1 MKRAVVAAAIIA
13 LIACTRTP
21 PPPPL
26 AAVVLPDLSRTEK
39 SVQDQINASYQLVQ
53 SKKTDANVYGELG
66 KVLFAAEFLEA
77 AETCFLDAQA
87 LAPTDA
93 RWPYYLGHLYKLRG
107 EAGKSVNA
115 FERALVLQPND
126 VATLVWLGNEYLEN
140 DRADAAQPVFQKALS
155 LQPRSAAAYS
165 GLGRAALARRDYA
178 SAVTQLE
185 HALELSPKASAVEYP
200 LGLAYRG
207 LGQIDNAE
215 THLRQR
221 GDKEAVPIDAWMD
234 DLRATLHS
242 AVAYENRGM
251 RALDNGDY
259 AAAVN
264 DFRKGVAFAPDN
276 PSLRHELATALYMSG
291 NTQDAFDEFTE
302 ITKRSPE
309 FAKGH
314 YSLGMLLVSQGRLAD
329 AVEQFTSAVKADP
342 NYPGAELQLAEA
354 LRRSGRAADALPHY
368 SHVIAIDPHAAEA
381 RLGYAMALARLKRY
395 GDARQTLID
404 ATQAQPD
411 QPALVQAL
419 ARLLAA
425 APDDGVRDGR
435 RAAAIV
441 QTLMKKPH
449 DVDLYEVMAM
459 ACAEIGLYDQAV
471 QWQRGAIDGAGRS
484 GRPDLASRMT
494 ENLKLFE
501 NHMPSRTPW
510 KNDESALAGVK

>member
-1 MKRAVVAAAIIA
+1 MKRAVVAAIVA

-21 PPPPL
+21 PPAPL
-26 AAVVLPDLSRTEK
+26 VAIVLPDMSRTEE

-53 SKKTDANVYGELG
+53 SKKTDANAYGELG
-66 KVLFAAEFLEA
+66 KVLFAAEFLEP
-77 AETCFLDAQA
+77 AEACFLDAQA

-93 RWPYYLGHLYKLRG
+93 RWPYYLGHLHKLRG

-115 FERALVLQPND
+115 FERALALQPND
-126 VATLVWLGNEYLEN
+126 VATLVWLGNEYLEA
-140 DRADAAQPVFQKALS
+140 DRADAAQSVFDKAIA

-165 GLGRAALARRDYA
+165 GLGRAALARKDYA
-178 SAVTQLE
+178 SAVKQLE

-207 LGQIDNAE
+207 LGQTDTAE
-215 THLRQR
+215 AHLRQR
-221 GDKEAVPIDAWMD
+221 GDKEAVPIDPWMD
-234 DLRATLHS
+234 DVRATLRS

-251 RALDNGDY
+251 RALDSGDY

-264 DFRKGVAFAPDN
+264 DFRHALAVAPDN
-276 PSLRHELATALYMSG
+276 PSLRHELATALYASG
-291 NTQDAFDEFTE
+291 NTQEAFNEFAE

-314 YSLGMLLVSQGRLAD
+314 YSLGMLLASQGRFPD
-329 AVEQFTSAVKADP
+329 AVEQFASAVKADP
-342 NYPGAELQLAEA
+342 HYPGAELQLAEA

-368 SHVIAIDPHAAEA
+368 SRVIVLDPHAADA
-381 RLGYAMALARLKRY
+381 RFGYAMALARLQRY
-395 GDARQTLID
+395 RDARD
-404 ATQAQPD
+404 ALLEATKAQPD
-411 QPALVQAL
+411 QPALTQAL

-425 APDDGVRDGR
+425 APDERVRDGR
-435 RAAAIV
+435 RAAEIV
-441 QTLMKKPH
+441 QTLLKNPH
-449 DVDLYEVMAM
+449 DVDVYEAMAM
-459 ACAEIGLYDQAV
+459 ALAEIGLFDQAI

-494 ENLKLFE
+494 GNLKLFE

-510 KNDESALAGVK
+510 RDDESALAGVK